1 MSVTPVKTGA
11 RLVYSILDS
20 ALLIC
25 NHADRASLCA
35 QSDSYH
41 IIEPQTCDSHLLM
54 GRRAEE
60 ACTCSLSSCKNKLE
74 LQNLLFFTQ
83 LRKKYFGFLSF
94 YGGFS
99 NPEPLTVTAT
109 AGTTTEMQILQTHTR
124 ACASVRAYTPPGT
137 RDPHRL
143 TDADGDALRK
153 LSSYLFTLWDLLTAG
168 DSKHV

>member
-1 MSVTPVKTGA
+1 
-11 RLVYSILDS
+11 
-20 ALLIC
+20 
-25 NHADRASLCA
+25 
-35 QSDSYH
+35 
-41 IIEPQTCDSHLLM
+41 M

-83 LRKKYFGFLSF
+83 LREKKTEYFGFLSF

-109 AGTTTEMQILQTHTR
+109 AGTTTEMQILHTHTHTR
-124 ACASVRAYTPPGT
+124 ERTSVRAYTPPGT

-153 LSSYLFTLWDLLTAG
+153 LRSYLFTLWDLLTAG